1 MQQSAAQIMY
11 GEKQGISDH
20 IELIS
25 GGFRL
30 HPLCRDVQII
40 NCAVNVVNV
49 GIGKDRSALL
59 YSSVNSGKVIFGQS
73 ALTMRF
79 DLSIAHVDNG
89 NLIHLNTSQT
99 IFCVYA
105 KHGGTVFTNTKV
117 LVW

>member
-1 MQQSAAQIMY
+1 MQQSAAQIMH
-11 GEKQGISDH
+11 GEKQSISDH
-20 IELIS
+20 IELIW

-30 HPLCRDVQII
+30 YPLGCEVQII
-40 NCAVNVVNV
+40 NCAVNVANDA
-49 GIGKDRSALL
+49 IGKDRSAFL
-59 YSSVNSGKVIFGQS
+59 YPSVNSGKVIFGQS